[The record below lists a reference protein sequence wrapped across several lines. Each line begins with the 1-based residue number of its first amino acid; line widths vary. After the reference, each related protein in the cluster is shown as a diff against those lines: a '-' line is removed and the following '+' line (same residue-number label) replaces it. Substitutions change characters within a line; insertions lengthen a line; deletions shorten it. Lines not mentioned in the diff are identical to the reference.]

1 MTQIKIAYSTVPLNY
16 LASCYSIPPVWF
28 PQWPIPSHLFNH
40 RELEIWMEWQ
50 LGQSSINQFLFVY
63 CVYVVYACDAQTNCI
78 KILTSLKQTAEFF
91 NALGEIYKAFSVHER
106 HLAYRL
112 PSIQEAVG
120 LVSDTLQ
127 LLRRNETSI
136 RGQVANL
143 PKTLTSTI

>member
-28 PQWPIPSHLFNH
+28 PQWPIPSHLFNL

-78 KILTSLKQTAEFF
+78 KI
-91 NALGEIYKAFSVHER
+91 V
-106 HLAYRL
+106 
-112 PSIQEAVG
+112 
-120 LVSDTLQ
+120 
-127 LLRRNETSI
+127 LLY
-136 RGQVANL
+136 
-143 PKTLTSTI
+143 